1 MKKYRVEKDF
11 LGEMQVPEEKYYGCQ
26 TARALDNFPITGL
39 KLDRD
44 LVRAMGMI
52 KYAAAKANME
62 LGLLPQPI
70 GKAVMEASLAVMNG
84 ELDDEF
90 PIDPIQ
96 GGAGTSANMNA
107 NEVIANKAAEIL
119 GGKKGDYHLVSPN
132 THVNMAQST
141 NDVFPTSIR
150 LASLA
155 KAKRLVKV
163 TEDLVKALR
172 EKEEEFDGILKMGRT
187 QLQDAVPIRL
197 GQEFGA
203 WAQAVER
210 GKRRINNAVQNL
222 STINLGG
229 TAIGTALNADPA
241 YIEKAVRY
249 LSQISGY
256 KLTSAENLIDATQNA
271 DVFAEVSDSLKT
283 FALTLSKIAN
293 DLRLLSS
300 GPKCGLKEINLPE
313 VQPGSSIM
321 PYKVNPVI
329 PEVVNQVAFQ
339 VVGNNVTISMA
350 VEAGQ
355 LELNVME
362 PVLAFNLFLSFDI
375 MTNAIQVFRTKCIEG
390 ITANEE
396 ICRAMV
402 ERSIGVVTALNPH
415 IGYENSCSIAKEAF
429 KTGKS
434 VKQVCLERGILSEEQ
449 LNLILDPKEMTEP
462 GIAGKEL
469 LKAGEKIS

>member
-39 KLDRD
+39 KLDQD

-70 GKAVMEASLAVMNG
+70 GKAVMEASLAVING

-119 GGKKGDYHLVSPN
+119 GGKKGDYNLVSPN

-155 KAKRLVKV
+155 KAKRLAKV

-172 EKEEEFDGILKMGRT
+172 EKEKEFDGILKMGRT

-210 GKRRINNAVQNL
+210 GKRRINHAVQNL
-222 STINLGG
+222 LTINLGG

-249 LSQISGY
+249 LGQISGY
-256 KLTSAENLIDATQNA
+256 KLTLAENLIDATQNA

-362 PVLAFNLFLSFDI
+362 PVLAFNLFQSFDI
-375 MTNAIQVFRTKCIEG
+375 MTNVIQVFRTKCIEG

-396 ICRAMV
+396 VCRAMV

-415 IGYENSCSIAKEAF
+415 IGYENSCAIAKEAF
-429 KTGKS
+429 KSGKS
-434 VKQVCLERGILSEEQ
+434 VKQVCLERGILTEEQ
-449 LNLILDPKEMTEP
+449 LNKILDPKEMTEP

-469 LKAGEKIS
+469 LKVQEKIS

>member
-1 MKKYRVEKDF
+1 MGKTRVEKDF
-11 LGEMQVPEEKYYGCQ
+11 LGEMEVPAERYYGCQ
-26 TARALDNFPITGL
+26 TARALENFPITGL

-44 LVRAMGMI
+44 FVKALGMI
-52 KYAAAKANME
+52 KYAAAQANLE
-62 LGLLPQPI
+62 LGLLPKPI
-70 GKAVMEASLAVMNG
+70 GEAIMEASQAVING
-84 ELDDEF
+84 ELNDEF

-119 GGKKGDYHLVSPN
+119 GGARGEYKLISPN

-141 NDVFPTSIR
+141 NDVIPTAIR
-150 LASLA
+150 LAGLA
-155 KAKRLVKV
+155 KADRLEAV
-163 TEDLVKALR
+163 TKDLIKALR
-172 EKEEEFDGILKMGRT
+172 EKEEAFDHVIKMGRT

-203 WAQAVER
+203 WAVAVER
-210 GKRRINNAVQNL
+210 SLKRALNSINGFRKV
-222 STINLGG
+222 NLGG
-229 TAIGTALNADPA
+229 TAIGTALNADPS
-241 YIEKAVRY
+241 YIVKVVEN

-256 KLTSAENLIDATQNA
+256 ELIKADNLIDATQNA
-271 DVFAEVSDSLKT
+271 DAFAAVADVLKT
-283 FALTLSKIAN
+283 FALALSKIAN

-339 VVGNNVTISMA
+339 VIGSNMTISMA

-362 PVLAFNLFLSFDI
+362 PVIAFNLFQSFDM
-375 MTNAIQVFRTKCIEG
+375 MTNVIEVFRKKCIEG
-390 ITANEE
+390 ITANED
-396 ICRAMV
+396 ICRSMV
-402 ERSIGVVTALNPH
+402 EKSIGVVTALNPH
-415 IGYENSCSIAKEAF
+415 IGYENSCSIAEEAY
-429 KTGKS
+429 KTGRS
-434 VKQVCLERGILSEEQ
+434 VKDVCIKRGILSEEEV
-449 LNLILDPKEMTEP
+449 NLILQPNEMTEP
-462 GIAGKEL
+462 GIAGRKL
-469 LKAGEKIS
+469 LKQKVS